1 MIRHATG
8 MPFLDAQADFRAA
21 RRASRLAR
29 IGRRL
34 TRQPDGERPLTPA
47 DAAVSAEGP
56 ARLEVVPVT
65 RIVGTLE
72 PTGDFD
78 ARFRPVSEVA
88 RHRWEQI
95 ALAHRKGIPLP
106 PIALEEGPDGYYVI
120 DGRHRVSVAR
130 ALGQVEIDAWVAGP
144 RALDRSPLLPGN
156 RRAGSSSPRRPRP
169 GIRPPVSPSR
179 QRPRSSGP
187 APARSG

>member
-8 MPFLDAQADFRAA
+8 LPFLDAQDDFRAA
-21 RRASRLAR
+21 RRAYRLAR
-29 IGRRL
+29 TARRL
-34 TRQPDGERPLTPA
+34 ARQPDGERPRTLA

-56 ARLEVVPVT
+56 ARLEVVPVA

-78 ARFRPVSEVA
+78 ARFRPASEVA
-88 RHRWEQI
+88 RHRWERI

-106 PIALEEGPDGYYVI
+106 PVALEQRPDGYYII

-130 ALGQVEIDAWVAGP
+130 ALGQTDIDAWVSGS
-144 RALDRSPLLPGN
+144 RAWE
-156 RRAGSSSPRRPRP
+156 RRAVAGEPRGSHA
-169 GIRPPVSPSR
+169 I
-179 QRPRSSGP
+179 
-187 APARSG
+187 AAA